1 MKRRV
6 TAFLMA
12 SAMVVGLTACG
23 GSEPAATT
31 AAATEKAAD
40 AAADTKAEEAKA
52 GDTAAPEENKADKSV
67 KIGWLQ
73 KNQSNAFELVINGGG
88 EELLEQAKADG
99 TVEEFYLLDG
109 QTDPSIQ
116 VSQATDLVNLGVD
129 AVIMQPAELDG
140 SAPVVD
146 ILHEAGIP
154 VVLVNSLTSNADDC
168 EGLSISNDVE
178 AGELLANF
186 VLDQLGDTGK
196 YAHLQGIIG
205 NTAAIQ
211 RTEGI
216 HNVMDKQAGWELL
229 EEQSAEWSGDKASR
243 FAQDWIALYGEELNA
258 ILCDNDDM
266 AVAARL
272 ACLEAGREDIVVI
285 GVDATEAAL
294 AMVADGELHGTVRQD
309 GHEQGRTAVEKAIAL
324 AQGKEV
330 EQKTVI
336 PFTVV
341 TKDNVAEF
349 YPAK

>member
-1 MKRRV
+1 MKKLV
-6 TAFLMA
+6 MLLVV
-12 SAMVVGLTACG
+12 SAMTLGLIACG
-23 GSEPAATT
+23 SEQGGAASEPAAEE
-31 AAATEKAAD
+31 AAAEDAGAD
-40 AAADTKAEEAKA
+40 EAAEEA
-52 GDTAAPEENKADKSV
+52 APAEEGEKTGGV

-88 EELLEQAKADG
+88 EALLEQAKADG
-99 TVEEFYLLDG
+99 TVEEYYLLDG
-109 QTDPSIQ
+109 QTDPSLQ

-146 ILHEAGIP
+146 ICHEAGIP
-154 VVLVNSLTSNADDC
+154 VVLVNSLTSNADEC

-186 VLDQLGDTGK
+186 VIEKLGDTGK
-196 YAHLQGIIG
+196 YGHIQGIIG

-216 HNVMDKQAGWELL
+216 HNVMDKQSGWEML
-229 EEQSAEWSGDKASR
+229 EEQSGEWSGDKASR
-243 FAQDWIALYGEELNA
+243 FAQDWIALYGDELNA

-272 ACLEAGREDIVVI
+272 ACIEAGREDIVCI

-294 AMVADGELHGTVRQD
+294 AMVTDGELDGTIRQD
-309 GHEQGRTAVEKAIAL
+309 GTEQGRVAVEKAIAL

-330 EQKTVI
+330 ERETVI

-341 TKDNVAEF
+341 TKDNVADF
-349 YPAK
+349 YTAK